1 MFYITVG
8 IGSFVILAGFMI
20 LVDIYDEERL
30 EDIGCIFRKDI

>member
-1 MFYITVG
+1 MFYIIVS
-8 IGSFVILAGFMI
+8 IISLVILAGFMI